1 MRRTATAC
9 MFLFLV
15 ACGSSD
21 EGGLFGTPRAASG
34 GTTSGGTTAV
44 GGSAGSTGG
53 VGGTLQTGG
62 TGAVGSG
69 GESGSAGSGATG
81 GDASGGSAGGAATG
95 GDGGSGGSGA
105 TGGNPAA
112 GTISCGGVNNCAR
125 PENFCCVFLSG
136 SSFPTP
142 TCQANAAPCLPGSE
156 VYCDGPEDC
165 INGTVCCGQ
174 LVNSR
179 FGQAYNDLKCRPE
192 QECVYAQQRRLICG
206 DQKCPSGLS
215 CKPSSLLPNINFCS
229 PN

>member
-1 MRRTATAC
+1 

-34 GTTSGGTTAV
+34 GTTSGGMTAI
-44 GGSAGSTGG
+44 GGSAGTSGG

-69 GESGSAGSGATG
+69 GVSGNAGNGATG
-81 GDASGGSAGGAATG
+81 GDASGGSAGAAATG
-95 GDGGSGGSGA
+95 GLGGSAGSGA

-136 SSFPTP
+136 STFPTP
-142 TCQANAAPCLPGSE
+142 TCQANSAPCLPGSE

-179 FGQAYNDLKCRPE
+179 FGQAYNDLKCIPA
-192 QECVYAQQRRLICG
+192 QECVYAKQRRLICG
-206 DQKCPSGLS
+206 DQKCPSGLT
-215 CKPSSLLPNINFCS
+215 CKPSNLLPNINFCA

>member
-1 MRRTATAC
+1 